1 MAALEQT
8 PATVPVAAACR
19 ALGAS
24 RATLYRRT
32 TPPVPP
38 VPRSPRRL
46 PRRLSDA
53 ERAHVLAVLDAPTYV
68 DQPPAEVYAAL
79 LSAGT
84 YLCSI
89 RTMYR
94 VLAAAGEVGERRA
107 QRRHPPRAVPRLVA
121 TAPNQV
127 FTWDITKLAGPF
139 AGVFYYAYV
148 MIDLFSRYVVGWLL
162 AERET
167 AALATRFV
175 ADTLAARS
183 VEPTTLTI
191 HQDRGAPMTS
201 GSMAQL
207 CATLGVT
214 QSFSRPRVSDDNA
227 FSESQFKTL
236 KYQPDY
242 PGEFGSPL
250 HARGYLEA
258 FFGWHNDD
266 HHHEG
271 LALFTPADVYFGRV
285 AEVAARRQAALDG
298 AFAAHPERF
307 VKGRPVVP
315 LPPRE
320 VAINPLTGPSSADAP
335 SAPAI
340 PSSESPPEA
349 SLRPSSATLEGD
361 RAQPSSRAAKPAS
374 GASEPLTKASPGAR
388 SEPRRVSPS
397 LPADPP

>member
-1 MAALEQT
+1 MATLGPIVAEFGVKATCEALSL
-8 PATVPVAAACR
+8 P
-19 ALGAS
+19 
-24 RATLYRRT
+24 RATFYRHKAA
-32 TPPVPP
+32 PPARA
-38 VPRSPRRL
+38 PRPSPRHKLTEAEEQRL
-46 PRRLSDA
+46 
-53 ERAHVLAVLDAPTYV
+53 LAVLHEERFV
-68 DQPPAEVYAAL
+68 DQAPREVYATL
-79 LSAGT
+79 LDEGT
-84 YLCSI
+84 YLCSV

-94 VLAAAGEVGERRA
+94 VLAAHGEVRERRDQA
-107 QRRHPPRAVPRLVA
+107 RRPAYQKPELLA
-121 TAPNQV
+121 TGPNQV
-127 FTWDITKLAGPF
+127 WSWDITKLRGPTK
-139 AGVFYYAYV
+139 GIFYYAYV

-167 AALATRFV
+167 AALARRFI
-175 ADTLAARS
+175 ADTIATRGVDPAA
-183 VEPTTLTI
+183 LTI

-242 PGEFGSPL
+242 PERFDSPP
-250 HARGYLEA
+250 HATGYLGA

-285 AEVAARRQAALDG
+285 GEVAARRQAALDA
-298 AFAAHPERF
+298 AFEAHPERF

-320 VAINPLTGPSSADAP
+320 VAINPLVG
-335 SAPAI
+335 PAI
-340 PSSESPPEA
+340 PSSEPPPEA
-349 SLRPSSATLEGD
+349 SLRPSPAALEGD
-361 RAQPSSRAAKPAS
+361 RAQPASRAAEPAS
-374 GASEPLTKASPGAR
+374 GASEPLTRASTGAR
-388 SEPRRVSPS
+388 SSARRASPS
-397 LPADPP
+397 LPVNPP

>member
-1 MAALEQT
+1 MAVLEQT
-8 PATVPVAAACR
+8 PAFVPVLTACR

-24 RATLYRRT
+24 RAALYRHT
-32 TPPVPP
+32 SPPLPP
-38 VPRSPRRL
+38 APRAPRRAPRRL
-46 PRRLSDA
+46 DDE
-53 ERAHVLAVLDAPTYV
+53 ERARVLSVLDSPAYV
-68 DQPPAEVYAAL
+68 DQPPAEVYGAL

-94 VLAAAGEVGERRA
+94 VLAASGEVRERRS

-127 FTWDITKLAGPF
+127 FTWDITKLAGPV
-139 AGVFYYAYV
+139 AGAFYYAYV

-167 AALATRFV
+167 AALARRFV
-175 ADTLAARS
+175 ADTIAARG
-183 VEPTTLTI
+183 VDPTALTI

-214 QSFSRPRVSDDNA
+214 QSFSRPRVSDDNP
-227 FSESQFKTL
+227 FSEAQFKTL

-242 PGEFGSPL
+242 PGRFDSPP
-250 HARGYLEA
+250 HARGYLGA

-285 AEVAARRQAALDG
+285 AEVAARRQVALDA
-298 AFAAHPERF
+298 AFVAHPERF
-307 VKGRPVVP
+307 VRGRPVVP

-320 VAINPLTGPSSADAP
+320 VAINPLVGPT
-335 SAPAI
+335 I
-340 PSSESPPEA
+340 LSSEPPPEA
-349 SLRPSSATLEGD
+349 SLRPSPAAPPSD
-361 RAQPSSRAAKPAS
+361 RAQPPSRAAEPTS
-374 GASEPLTKASPGAR
+374 GASDPLTGASPVAR
-388 SEPRRVSPS
+388 PGPRRASPP
-397 LPADPP
+397 LPVNPP

>member
-8 PATVPVAAACR
+8 PAAVPVAAACR

-32 TPPVPP
+32 SPPSPP
-38 VPRSPRRL
+38 APRGPRRT
-46 PRRLSDA
+46 PRGLGDE
-53 ERAHVLAVLDAPTYV
+53 ERARVLAVLDSPTYV

-84 YLCSI
+84 YLGSI

-94 VLAAAGEVGERRA
+94 VLASASEVRERRA

-139 AGVFYYAYV
+139 AGIFYDAYV

-175 ADTLAARS
+175 ADTLTARGVDPAA
-183 VEPTTLTI
+183 LTI

-207 CATLGVT
+207 CATLGVV

-258 FFGWHNDD
+258 FFAWHNDE

-285 AEVAARRQAALDG
+285 ADVAARRQAALDA

-307 VKGRPVVP
+307 VKGRPMVR

-320 VAINPLTGPSSADAP
+320 VAINPLVGPSP
-335 SAPAI
+335 QTI
-340 PSSESPPEA
+340 PSSEPPPEA
-349 SLRPSSATLEGD
+349 SLRPSPATPKSD

-374 GASEPLTKASPGAR
+374 GASEPLTRASPVAR
-388 SEPRRVSPS
+388 SGRRRASPP
-397 LPADPP
+397 LPATPS

>member
-1 MAALEQT
+1 MDALEQT
-8 PATVPVAAACR
+8 PSFVPVAVACR
-19 ALGAS
+19 ALSAS

-32 TPPVPP
+32 TPPLPP
-38 VPRSPRRL
+38 APRGPRRAPRRL
-46 PRRLSDA
+46 GDE
-53 ERAHVLAVLDAPTYV
+53 ERARVLAVLDSPAYV

-84 YLCSI
+84 YLCSV

-94 VLAAAGEVGERRA
+94 VLDAAGEVRERRA

-162 AERET
+162 AECET

-175 ADTLAARS
+175 ADTLAARG
-183 VEPTTLTI
+183 VDARALTI

-227 FSESQFKTL
+227 FSEAQFKTL

-271 LALFTPADVYFGRV
+271 LALFTPAEVYFGRV
-285 AEVAARRQAALDG
+285 AEVAARRQAALDA

-307 VKGRPVVP
+307 VRGRPVVR

-320 VAINPLTGPSSADAP
+320 VAINPLVGPT
-335 SAPAI
+335 I
-340 PSSESPPEA
+340 PSSEPPPEA
-349 SLRPSSATLEGD
+349 SLRPSPATPEGD
-361 RAQPSSRAAKPAS
+361 RAQPSSRAAKPVS
-374 GASEPLTKASPGAR
+374 GANEPLTRASTVAR
-388 SEPRRVSPS
+388 SGRRRASPS
-397 LPADPP
+397 LPVTPP